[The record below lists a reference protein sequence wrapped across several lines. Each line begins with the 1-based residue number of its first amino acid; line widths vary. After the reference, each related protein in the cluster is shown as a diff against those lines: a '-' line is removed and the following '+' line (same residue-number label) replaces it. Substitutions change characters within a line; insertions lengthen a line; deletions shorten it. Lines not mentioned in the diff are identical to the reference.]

1 MTSGRQHSSNRLRAA
16 TAAVAA
22 GIALAACGGS
32 ADEPQA
38 VVTPAASSTRSAG
51 AVYVAV
57 GASETAGYG
66 ADDPVLEAWPTV
78 LHQQSLPRARYVN
91 LGIPGATAADALAK
105 EVPAAVAAAPTVV
118 TVWLNVND
126 LVRQVPPSAYEY
138 TLGRLVHQLRRGGQ
152 TKVLVANT
160 PPVER
165 MPSYLACRPSPPAGA
180 PPCQAPVQMPPP
192 EVIKAAVRDYNAAIA
207 RVVRAEGAVL
217 VDLHTAGQR
226 AHKAGDDGELFGADG
241 FHPSTLGHRAVA
253 DAFAAT
259 LRSTEGR

>member
-1 MTSGRQHSSNRLRAA
+1 MRPAPHHHTNRLRAA
-16 TAAVAA
+16 AAVAA
-22 GIALAACGGS
+22 AGISLVACGGS
-32 ADEPQA
+32 TDRP
-38 VVTPAASSTRSAG
+38 PAAVPPASTATAPG
-51 AVYVAV
+51 VVYVAV

-66 ADDPVLEAWPTV
+66 AADPARQAWPTV
-78 LHQQSLPRARYVN
+78 LHEKSLPGARYVN

-105 EVPAAVAAAPTVV
+105 EVPAAVAAAPTVA

-138 TLGRLVHQLRRGGQ
+138 TLGRLVRQLRRGGQ

-165 MPSYLACRPSPPAGA
+165 MPSYLACRPSPPPGA
-180 PPCQAPVQMPPP
+180 PPCKAPVQMPPP
-192 EVIKAAVRDYNAAIA
+192 EVIRAAVSDYNAAID

-217 VDLHTAGQR
+217 VDLHAAGQR
-226 AHKAGDDGELFGADG
+226 AEGAGDDAALFAADG

-253 DAFAAT
+253 DVFASV